1 VRPLLRAYE
10 RARREPIAVMSQ
22 VTDGLFKL
30 FFDAPKPVQWV
41 RDLGWSLVGKSE
53 WIKKRMIDHASMN

>member
-1 VRPLLRAYE
+1 
-10 RARREPIAVMSQ
+10 

-30 FFDAPKPVQWV
+30 FFDAPKPVQWA
-41 RDLGWSLVGKSE
+41 RDLGWSFVGKSD